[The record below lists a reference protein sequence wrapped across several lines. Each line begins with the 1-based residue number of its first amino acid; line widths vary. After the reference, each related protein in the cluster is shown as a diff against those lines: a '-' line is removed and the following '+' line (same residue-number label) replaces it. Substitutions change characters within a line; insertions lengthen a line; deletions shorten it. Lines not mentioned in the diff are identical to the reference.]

1 MYANDIIKF
10 SYSLRE
16 LPNLILSL
24 VISSLE
30 ILGGRKVDMLCL
42 ERDEKA
48 LDHENSMK
56 MK

>member
-10 SYSLRE
+10 SHQLRE
-16 LPNLILSL
+16 LPNLIISL
-24 VISSLE
+24 VISFLE

>member
-10 SYSLRE
+10 SHQLRE
-16 LPNLILSL
+16 LPNLIISL
-24 VISSLE
+24 VISFLE

-48 LDHENSMK
+48 LDHEYTMK